1 MHRIDEKK
9 LIQGG
14 CLDRKKQTGGI
25 LNEDLYLKFG
35 RRLKSLRT
43 ETGLNQRELA
53 RLTNLSANY
62 IALLEA
68 GKRSP
73 SFPAIAVLASSLQ
86 VPINKLM
93 DFEVLNPV
101 EKKKG
106 RKPLDYRERINRLL
120 FAKNET
126 KVKLAYEILRKIL
139 K

>member
-1 MHRIDEKK
+1 
-9 LIQGG
+9 L
-14 CLDRKKQTGGI
+14 
-25 LNEDLYLKFG
+25 EDLYLKFG

-43 ETGLNQRELA
+43 ETGLSQRELA
-53 RLTNLSANY
+53 QLTNLSANY

-73 SFPAIAVLASSLQ
+73 SLPAIAVLASSLQ

-93 DFEVLNPV
+93 NFEILDPV

-126 KVKLAYEILRKIL
+126 KVKLAYEVIRKIL
-139 K
+139 